1 MECAFSIPEAAGTF
15 IFMAAACL
23 HRYFSTLAACS
34 AALSAVRV
42 SVSSGAFHRLPFPS
56 YWVSQLDRLN
66 TRMPVCTPS
75 ISMTN
80 RLIPQRVSFCSKPSR
95 VSYILV
101 LKYPASSLFFFILIL
116 TLGFLNL
123 PFFIPQCP
131 VSFLSLPRCLFTMPF
146 LRPPRKLLSFVQAS
160 EHPPS
165 SVTSTTHVMPYYIS
179 G

>member
-23 HRYFSTLAACS
+23 HHYFSTLAACS

-42 SVSSGAFHRLPFPS
+42 SVSSGAFHRLPSTS

-101 LKYPASSLFFFILIL
+101 LKYPASSLFFFYSNFNI
-116 TLGFLNL
+116 TLSEPPFLYSPVPSVL
-123 PFFIPQCP
+123 SISPQMPSLQCP
-131 VSFLSLPRCLFTMPF
+131 SLDLQVSFC
-146 LRPPRKLLSFVQAS
+146 LLSKHLNILQAQS
-160 EHPPS
+160 PPQP
-165 SVTSTTHVMPYYIS
+165 T
-179 G
+179 